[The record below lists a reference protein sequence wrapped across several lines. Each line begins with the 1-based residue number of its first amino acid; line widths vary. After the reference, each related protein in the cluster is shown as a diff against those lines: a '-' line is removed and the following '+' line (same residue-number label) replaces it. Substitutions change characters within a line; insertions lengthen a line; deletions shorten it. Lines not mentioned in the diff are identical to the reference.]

1 MSIAWRIFLSLGL
14 LASYLSAWGQE
25 ASFVVPEIKNA
36 KDLAA
41 QLQLSAFKGKKFQ
54 RKIKVAILDNGWTG
68 HEGAIGKSLPAGT
81 VYHNGKASDA
91 DLGQAINFHGVIMAK
106 IVSAVLRES
115 QAETDIELHLINSF
129 GYTKFAD
136 AVDRVINDKF
146 DLVLYSQVWEFG
158 GNGDG
163 KGFINAQVDRA
174 VKAGVVWV
182 NASGNFGKLARLA
195 PVDGKVEGDT
205 EWVIFKDAKGKAASS
220 AKFKCAAAAKEQ
232 CTVKLVLAWNDFKDD
247 AETGTDKDLDLIIL
261 DKSGNQVGISERNQR
276 LKADAA
282 DKTVSIIPRELIEV
296 KLASGTYDIRV
307 KIKSKNF
314 SAAQDQL
321 RLNLSGSG
329 VTLEQPSQD
338 ETLLAPADN
347 PGVIVVGA
355 SDDPQSSSSKKLN
368 KPDIKLKSL
377 IELDNGSKPFASSNA
392 AALAAGVAILHLGT
406 GQASTVAEVIEKLRP
421 LTQKSVVPTADRGP
435 SAPLSEPRR
444 AMGPRAA
451 PARASESRAASRR
464 ADSLPPQPYSPY
476 QPRFQPERSV
486 DGRPE
491 EGLRC
496 IESYPGVRLF
506 PRAQRLI
513 EMGGALRSNQG
524 RWIIRLGPELI
535 RELRLEA
542 LFQGRRIVI
551 SHSGFRDLAE
561 DDPLDGPASIELRP
575 TRYPVCN

>member
-1 MSIAWRIFLSLGL
+1 MAKSWRILLSVGL
-14 LASYLSAWGQE
+14 LVTHLSSWGQD

-36 KDLAA
+36 KNLAT
-41 QLQLSAFKGKKFQ
+41 QLKVAVFKGKKFQ

-68 HEGAIGKSLPAGT
+68 HEAAIGKSLPAGT

-91 DLGQAINFHGVIMAK
+91 DLGQAVNFHGVIMAK
-106 IVSAVLRES
+106 TIAAILRES
-115 QAETDIELHLINSF
+115 QAETDVEMHLINSF

-136 AVDRVINDKF
+136 AVDRLINDKF

-182 NASGNFGKLARLA
+182 NAAGNFGKLTRLA
-195 PVDGKVEGDT
+195 KVDGKVEGET
-205 EWVIFKDAKGKAASS
+205 EWVVFKDTKGKAASS
-220 AKFKCAAAAKEQ
+220 AKFKCATVAKEQ

-247 AETGTDKDLDLIIL
+247 PETGTDKDLDLIIL
-261 DKSGNQVGISERNQR
+261 DKSGNQVGMSERNQR
-276 LKADAA
+276 LKSDAA

-314 SAAQDQL
+314 SATQDQL

-329 VTLEQPSQD
+329 VTLEQPSLD

-392 AALAAGVAILHLGT
+392 AALAAGVAILHMGT
-406 GQASTVAEVIEKLRP
+406 GQASTVAEVIEKLKP
-421 LTQKSVVPTADRGP
+421 LTQKSLVPSAERSP
-435 SAPLSEPRR
+435 SAPPVSEARR
-444 AMGPRAA
+444 AAPSAA
-451 PARASESRAASRR
+451 PARVSQPRTDQRR
-464 ADSLPPQPYSPY
+464 DANLAQQAYSPY
-476 QPRFQPERSV
+476 QPRFRPERSRIE
-486 DGRPE
+486 GSE

-496 IESYPGVRLF
+496 IESFPGVRLF
-506 PRAQRLI
+506 PQAQRLI

-535 RELRLEA
+535 RELRLEG
-542 LFQGRRIVI
+542 LLQGRRIVI
-551 SHSGFRDLAE
+551 SPSGFRDLME
-561 DDPLDGPASIELRP
+561 VDPIIGPASIELRP
-575 TRYPVCN
+575 TRYPVCK